1 MDTVYVIRLVVGLAM
16 TVAALAVSG
25 RRAFWLYRL
34 IRTGQRPISG
44 MWKPGSN
51 SAPYASR

>member
-25 RRAFWLYRL
+25 RRAHWLYRL
-34 IRTGQRPISG
+34 IRTGQRADDHQ
-44 MWKPGSN
+44 MA
-51 SAPYASR
+51 SANR